1 MFSDKSRG
9 RYGVSPSHNRSAA
22 IVLYQVECAG
32 KYQAVKRFLSD
43 IKDAEK
49 MFEKLPRP
57 LIWFLRLRKDT
68 PELKLAKQEL
78 VYEIQEHENWF
89 GQYRFYRAE
98 ARLLWREYQSE
109 VTADLRQFHRFQNA
123 LQVVVDTERSTAM
136 FGPTSQIGMS
146 EPGIGLGSALMS
158 KVIQWLKTEY
168 PDAEVRAG
176 TLAFPQA
183 GTDNKAR
190 RNRFYESHGFD
201 VEYYDTE
208 QKSGSFKK
216 KRAGDLYD
224 KPIKGTAM
232 CLNDIVKL
240 YNDEHKKSEDQKNR
254 IRSMTMRVKEL
265 SRCIRIMKWIIISLI
280 ITIIIII
287 EYKK

>member
-1 MFSDKSRG
+1 MCRKD
-9 RYGVSPSHNRSAA
+9 
-22 IVLYQVECAG
+22 
-32 KYQAVKRFLSD
+32 YQAVKRYLSD

-57 LIWFLRLRKDT
+57 PVWFLRLQKDT
-68 PELKLAKQEL
+68 SQPKLPKQEL
-78 VYEIQEHENWF
+78 VYEIQEHENRF

-98 ARLLWREYQSE
+98 ARLLWREYQFG
-109 VTADLRQFHRFQNA
+109 VTADLRQFHRFENA
-123 LQVVVDTERSTAM
+123 IQVVVDTEESTAM
-136 FGPTSQIGMS
+136 FGPTSQISMS
-146 EPGIGLGSALMS
+146 ERGIGLGSALMS

-176 TLAFPQA
+176 TLAAPQA
-183 GTDNKAR
+183 EADNKAR

-201 VEYYDTE
+201 VEYYDAE

-232 CLNDIVKL
+232 CLDDIIKL
-240 YNDEHKKSEDQKNR
+240 YDNEHQKAKNQRNR
-254 IRSMTMRVKEL
+254 VSSMDLRVKKL
-265 SRCIRIMKWIIISLI
+265 SHRIKIMKWTIILLTIITAIIID
-280 ITIIIII
+280 
-287 EYKK
+287 YKK